1 MKKYTFNKN
10 QSRADLI
17 RDYNKMARS
26 ANKQLY
32 RLEKYSEEPGY
43 ENITKFAYA
52 KAMKGIKRRFGSDKI
67 RFGLANEKT
76 DLRKLRGDINVALEF
91 MNAPSRTKSGIQE
104 IYQAR
109 ADTINER
116 YGTSFTWQTMA
127 DYYST
132 GLNAKLDSGYGSK
145 TALRDFGKFQKKS
158 IEELENIYRSL
169 NKNHKLKKYESKE
182 ELIANTMLHPNMTQ
196 RKIDELI

>member
-1 MKKYTFNKN
+1 MKKYIFNKN

>member
-1 MKKYTFNKN
+1 MKKYTINKN

-17 RDYNKMARS
+17 RDYNRMARS

-52 KAMKGIKRRFGSDKI
+52 KAMKNIKRRYGSDKI
-67 RFGLANEKT
+67 RFRLANENT
-76 DLRKLRGDINVALEF
+76 DLRRLRGDINAVLEF
-91 MNAPSRTKSGIQE
+91 MNSPSRTKSGIQA
-104 IYQAR
+104 IYQTR
-109 ADTINER
+109 ADTINKR

-127 DYYST
+127 DYYIS
-132 GLNAKLDSGYGSK
+132 GLNVKLDLFYGSK
-145 TALRDFGKFQKKS
+145 TALKVFGELQKKGT
-158 IEELENIYRSL
+158 EELEDIYRSL
-169 NKNHKLKKYESKE
+169 NKNHKLKKYDNKD
-182 ELIANTMLHPNMTQ
+182 ELIGNIMSHKNITH